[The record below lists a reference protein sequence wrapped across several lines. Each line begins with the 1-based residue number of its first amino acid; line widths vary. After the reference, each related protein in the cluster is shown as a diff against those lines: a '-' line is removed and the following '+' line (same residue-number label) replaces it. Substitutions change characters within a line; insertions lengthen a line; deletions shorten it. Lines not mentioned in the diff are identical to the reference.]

1 MMYRINVKK
10 QIGLNIWF
18 IFFKVRQLKFF
29 KEKVNNVLND
39 WNMFLYLGIFGLNM
53 MYFQEVKVII
63 KIVIIIEKVESF
75 LVEYFKVF
83 VIIDIFLLNWK
94 R

>member
-39 WNMFLYLGIFGLNM
+39 WNMFLYLGIFGLNI